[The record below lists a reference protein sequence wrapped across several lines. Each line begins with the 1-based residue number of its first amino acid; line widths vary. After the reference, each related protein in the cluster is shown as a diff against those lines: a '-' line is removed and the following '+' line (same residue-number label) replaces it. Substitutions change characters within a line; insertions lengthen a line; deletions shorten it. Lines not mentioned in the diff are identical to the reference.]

1 MLLYHG
7 SNVEVRHPRLFKNDR
22 RLDFGAG
29 FYLTTSY
36 TQAAK
41 WAVLTTR
48 RRGEGEALVS
58 VFDFDE
64 TCLTRLNV
72 LEFPSATVE
81 WLRFV
86 GGNRNGEPE
95 DTSLDIVIGPVADD
109 ATMPV
114 LRRFFADVYTE
125 EEAIRRLK
133 TQQLKDQYA
142 FKTQAALDALTFRE
156 VRRA

>member
-86 GGNRNGEPE
+86 GGNRNEEPE
-95 DTSLDIVIGPVADD
+95 DTRLDIVIGPVADD

-114 LRRFFADVYTE
+114 LRRFFADIYTE

>member
-7 SNVEVRHPRLFKNDR
+7 SNVEVRHPRLFRNDR

-36 TQAAK
+36 AQAAK

-64 TCLTRLNV
+64 TCLLRLNI

-81 WLRFV
+81 
-86 GGNRNGEPE
+86 
-95 DTSLDIVIGPVADD
+95 
-109 ATMPV
+109 
-114 LRRFFADVYTE
+114 
-125 EEAIRRLK
+125 
-133 TQQLKDQYA
+133 
-142 FKTQAALDALTFRE
+142 
-156 VRRA
+156 